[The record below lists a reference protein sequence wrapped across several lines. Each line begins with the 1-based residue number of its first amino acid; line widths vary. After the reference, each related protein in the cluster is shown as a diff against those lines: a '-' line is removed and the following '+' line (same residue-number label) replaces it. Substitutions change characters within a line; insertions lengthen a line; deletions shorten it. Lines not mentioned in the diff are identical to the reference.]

1 MALSQIQCMD
11 NEHINPRI
19 NESKAEFLYSEEQRV
34 ALEKL
39 FQDGPAAY
47 EAHLKAQGMR
57 GFLSEHELE
66 YLTRTVTVYNPG
78 AITGHAQINGA
89 VEDSRV
95 PSEYWPDR
103 SDHSLSELELGWP
116 DITSYRG
123 VTRATVYAHP
133 PIDGQPHIKEL
144 VRKTITQ
151 AQKVIGIAMD
161 LFTDVDIFKDLL
173 DMSYRRRVAVYI
185 LLDAAGVPHFLH
197 MCQRA
202 GMHKGHL
209 KNLRVTCTRGSEFY
223 TRSSKKVCGV
233 LSQKFM
239 FVDGDKSVSG
249 SYSYTWT
256 ASRLDR
262 SVVTMVTGQAVETFD
277 RLFRDLYFTSRAVNL
292 SDIKLEEEPEVEPIH
307 HTIQNPQVAAALA
320 RKMYSAKYAL
330 VSNSSL
336 KSNGTYSGRNSSGNA
351 NPLPK
356 LFRLPRQLEEP
367 KIHPWLVDM
376 QRANMMNY
384 LPTWPEPDPP
394 SDVIGIINI
403 RDTSKPFQAHLMRS
417 ELFETSQAIRF
428 KEPLHVPEEP
438 LPDEAIPR
446 TRLELADVLWSAQ
459 PLKTKGS

>member
-11 NEHINPRI
+11 NEHINQRI
-19 NESKAEFLYSEEQRV
+19 TESKPEFLYSEEQRI
-34 ALEKL
+34 ALETL

-47 EAHLKAQGMR
+47 AAYLKAQDMR
-57 GFLSEHELE
+57 GFLSDHELE
-66 YLTRTVTVYNPG
+66 HLTTTVTVYNPG
-78 AITGHAQINGA
+78 GTGHTQINEAG
-89 VEDSRV
+89 EDSNV

-103 SDHSLSELELGWP
+103 SDHSLCELELGWP
-116 DITSYRG
+116 DVTAYRG

-133 PIDGQPHIKEL
+133 PMDGLPHIKEL
-144 VRKTITQ
+144 IRKTITQ
-151 AQKVIGIAMD
+151 AQKVIGIVMD

-173 DMSYRRRVAVYI
+173 DVSYRRRVAVYI
-185 LLDAAGVPHFLH
+185 LLDATGVPHFLQ

-209 KNLRVTCTRGSEFY
+209 KNLRVTCTRGTEFY

-233 LSQKFM
+233 VSQKFM

-262 SVVTMVTGQAVETFD
+262 SVVTMLTGQAVETFD
-277 RLFRDLYFTSRAVNL
+277 RLFRDLYFTSGAVNL
-292 SDIKLEEEPEVEPIH
+292 SSVKLDEEPEVEPLRQS
-307 HTIQNPQVAAALA
+307 IQNPQVAAALA

-336 KSNGTYSGRNSSGNA
+336 KNTGTYSGRNSSGNA
-351 NPLPK
+351 NQLPK
-356 LFRLPRQLEEP
+356 YFRQPRMLEEP
-367 KIHPWLVDM
+367 RIHPWLVDM

-403 RDTSKPFQAHLMRS
+403 RDSSKPFQAHLMRS

-428 KEPLHVPEEP
+428 KEPFHMPEEP
-438 LPDEAIPR
+438 LPEKATPR
-446 TRLELADVLWSAQ
+446 SRLELADLLSSVQ